1 MVMPA
6 FKLLLALILL
16 LGDVSPRKKQAEPE
30 KKPNKKVLV
39 GGNRM
44 LFARGCSGCRET
56 IDCVQTGLRYLARH
70 QPSNGIWKKNK
81 PGCSCRPTMP
91 EPKSIKISDLRPAE
105 MKEITGLIARFR
117 NDSIE
122 VRNRAEC
129 DLRGFG
135 SKAIPDLVLGMKAED
150 PETRARCSALVR
162 SIWYPADSSEIQM
175 TGFALLAFLGSGY
188 THMSKEKVG
197 GIRTGNIMKRGLK
210 ALIALQNK
218 SGRIGGKNDIS
229 HVIATLALLEAY
241 SHSRSGL
248 LKGPAQRGLHALA
261 TIRSWNPRTVAWT
274 TILLRSA
281 SLAGLER
288 PPALLEKME
297 KAIEGK
303 IGAWAEVS
311 RTLLMHL
318 RSKKVNPGRV
328 LALAGG
334 DLSRVSAEQLFVI
347 TLLVRNY
354 APSIWKTWS
363 LKAKNAVGKN
373 RSAVERP
380 CEIGSWKGR
389 VHDTIFATLTM
400 ELYYRY
406 AKTLSRKR

>member
-1 MVMPA
+1 V
-6 FKLLLALILL
+6 LI
-16 LGDVSPRKKQAEPE
+16 
-30 KKPNKKVLV
+30 
-39 GGNRM
+39 
-44 LFARGCSGCRET
+44 ARGCSGRGKT
-56 IDCVQTGLRYLARH
+56 SNPVDKGLGYLARH

-81 PGCSCRPTMP
+81 PGCSCRPTLP
-91 EPKSIKISDLRPAE
+91 EPKSIKISDLRPAKL
-105 MKEITGLIARFR
+105 KEIAGLIARFR

-135 SKAIPDLVLGMKAED
+135 AKALPHLVLGMEAED

-188 THMSKEKVG
+188 THISKEEVG
-197 GIRTGNIMKRGLK
+197 GIRAGNIIKRGLR

-218 SGRIGGKNDIS
+218 SGRIGEKNDIS

-241 SHSRSGL
+241 SHSRSAL
-248 LKGPAQRGLHALA
+248 LKGPAQRGIHALA
-261 TIRSWNPRTVAWT
+261 TICSWNPRTVAWT

-303 IGAWAEVS
+303 IGAWAGVS

-328 LALAGG
+328 LAIAGG
-334 DLSRVSAEQLFVI
+334 DLSRVSAEQLYM
-347 TLLVRNY
+347 TTMLVRDF

-363 LKAKNAVGKN
+363 RKVRETVGKN

-400 ELYYRY
+400 QIYYRY
-406 AKTLSRKR
+406 PKTISQRR